1 MSMSDYYVRRI
12 LTDYQVNQIRELLH
26 DNNSCWESG
35 LKTFGYTEAHKKIKN
50 NEMLSGPREILNQIH
65 AIIWSGIDNDFK
77 FFSMVAPETSDT
89 PTTTR
94 TVSGG
99 GYRLHHDDPRNGDFS
114 TTVFLSEPDTYE
126 GGELNLKTID
136 GSKKIK
142 LPAGYAVTYK
152 SGIPHQV
159 NPVTSGTRYVSVFW
173 TKSKFKNPNIRKL
186 WGDIQT
192 VCRVLEQKHGYVEF
206 PVMEN
211 IQEVEYNPHFLLGS
225 VLRNIERDFNRHL

>member
-1 MSMSDYYVRRI
+1 MSDYYVRKI

-35 LKTFGYTEAHKKIKN
+35 FKTFGDSERHKRIKN
-50 NEMLSGPREILNQIH
+50 NEIFFGPTETLNQIYD
-65 AIIWSGIDNDFK
+65 IIWSGIDNDFK
-77 FFSMVAPETSDT
+77 FFSMVAPETT
-89 PTTTR
+89 GPPTITR

-99 GYRLHHDDPRNGDFS
+99 RYRLHLDDPRNGDFS

-136 GSKKIK
+136 GSLRFK

-159 NPVTSGTRYVSVFW
+159 NPVTSGARYVSVFW

-186 WGDIQT
+186 WGDIKT
-192 VCRVLEQKHGYVEF
+192 VCRVLEQKHGYVEL
-206 PVMEN
+206 PIMEN
-211 IQEVEYNPHFLLGS
+211 IEEVEHNPHFLLSS
-225 VLRNIERDFNRHL
+225 VLDDIERDFNQHL

>member
-77 FFSMVAPETSDT
+77 FFSMVAPETSDI

-99 GYRLHHDDPRNGDFS
+99 RYRLHHDDPRNGDFS
-114 TTVFLSEPDTYE
+114 TTVSEPDTYE

-136 GSKKIK
+136 GSKK
-142 LPAGYAVTYK
+142 
-152 SGIPHQV
+152 
-159 NPVTSGTRYVSVFW
+159 N
-173 TKSKFKNPNIRKL
+173 
-186 WGDIQT
+186 
-192 VCRVLEQKHGYVEF
+192 
-206 PVMEN
+206 
-211 IQEVEYNPHFLLGS
+211 
-225 VLRNIERDFNRHL
+225 